1 MTSSDFDDFLD
12 ITKDQCPITFL
23 KASLKLEEMN
33 IGSVLKI
40 HLNDGEPFINISKT
54 FKKDGQQ
61 IISSSTLEDGSKFL
75 YIKKLVETLS
85 E

>member
-23 KASLKLEEMN
+23 EASLKLEEMN

-61 IISSSTLEDGSKFL
+61 IISPTTLEDGSKIM

>member
-1 MTSSDFDDFLD
+1 MNSSDFDDFLD

-40 HLNDGEPFINISKT
+40 HLNDGEPFTNISKT

-61 IISSSTLEDGSKFL
+61 IILSSTLEDGSKIM

>member
-61 IISSSTLEDGSKFL
+61 IISSTTLEDGSKIM

>member
-54 FKKDGQQ
+54 FKNDGQQ
-61 IISSSTLEDGSKFL
+61 IISSTTLEDGSKIM

>member
-1 MTSSDFDDFLD
+1 MNSSDFDDFLD

-33 IGSVLKI
+33 IGAVLKI
-40 HLNDGEPFINISKT
+40 HLNDGEPFNNISRT
-54 FKKDGQQ
+54 LKKDGQQ
-61 IISSSTLEDGSKFL
+61 IISSSSLEDGSKII
-75 YIKKLVETLS
+75 YVKKLVETLS

>member
-54 FKKDGQQ
+54 LKKDGQQ
-61 IISSSTLEDGSKFL
+61 IISSSTLEDGSKIM

>member
-1 MTSSDFDDFLD
+1 MNSSDFDDFLD

-33 IGSVLKI
+33 IGAVLKI
-40 HLNDGEPFINISKT
+40 HLNDGEPFNNISRT
-54 FKKDGQQ
+54 FIKDGQQ
-61 IISSSTLEDGSKFL
+61 IISSSSLEDGSKII
-75 YIKKLVETLS
+75 YVKKLVETLS